1 MARQVNKLS
10 ARTVA
15 TLTKPGRH
23 SDGGGLYLVVE
34 RSGSR
39 RWAFLFRQNGRL
51 REMGLGG
58 LNSVPLATAREVA
71 ADCRRTL
78 AGGGDPIA
86 ARKGASISTPTF
98 GAFADQFLEAKGPG
112 WRNEKHRAQWKMTLE
127 VYAAPMR
134 RKPIDAITTED
145 VLGVL
150 KPIWTEKPETASR
163 LRGRIEAVLDA
174 ARAAGHRTGENPAR
188 WKGHLAQLLSKRQKL
203 TRGHH
208 AALPYAEVPDFVARL
223 HEQTGVATLALE
235 FTILTAARSG
245 EALGARWSEI
255 DYDEKLWTVPAG
267 RMKGSREHR
276 VPLSNTALA
285 VLAKAR
291 KLQTDDYLFPG
302 QKRGRPLSGMSMEM
316 LLRRMKAED
325 VTVHG
330 FRSSFRDWAGDRTS
344 FPREVAEAALA
355 HAIGDETEAAYRR
368 SDALSKRRKL
378 MDAWAAYCEPKA
390 TDEKV
395 TALRRK
401 A

>member
-1 MARQVNKLS
+1 
-10 ARTVA
+10 
-15 TLTKPGRH
+15 
-23 SDGGGLYLVVE
+23 
-34 RSGSR
+34 
-39 RWAFLFRQNGRL
+39 
-51 REMGLGG
+51 MGLGG
-58 LNSVPLATAREVA
+58 ANSISLAKARELA
-71 ADCRRTL
+71 AECRQIRTL
-78 AGGGDPIA
+78 GDDPIA

-98 GAFADQFLEAKGPG
+98 GAFADQFLEAKGSG
-112 WRNEKHRAQWKMTLE
+112 WRNEKHRAQWKMTLG

-134 RKPIDAITTED
+134 RKPVDTISTED

-163 LRGRIEAVLDA
+163 LRGRIEVVLDA

-208 AALPYAEVPDFVARL
+208 AALPYADVPAFVARL
-223 HEQTGVATLALE
+223 REQSGGAALALE

-245 EALGARWSEI
+245 EALGARWPEI
-255 DYDEKLWTVPAG
+255 DLDEKLWTVPAA

-276 VPLSNTALA
+276 VPLSGQALA
-285 VLAKAR
+285 VLAEAR
-291 KLQTDDYLFPG
+291 KMQTDDYVFPG

-316 LLRRMKAED
+316 LLRRMKVED

-330 FRSSFRDWAGDRTS
+330 FRSSFRDWAGDKTS

-368 SDALSKRRKL
+368 SDALVKRRKL
-378 MDAWAAYCEPKA
+378 MEAWAAYCEPKA
-390 TDEKV
+390 ASNV
-395 TALRRK
+395 VRLAR
-401 A
+401 